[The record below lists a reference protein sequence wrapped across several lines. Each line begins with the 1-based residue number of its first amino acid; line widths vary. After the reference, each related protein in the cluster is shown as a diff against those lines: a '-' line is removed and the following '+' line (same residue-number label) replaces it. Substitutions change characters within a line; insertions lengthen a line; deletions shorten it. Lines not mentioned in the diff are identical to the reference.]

1 MTVTDFIQKKQP
13 IWDELESLLQDN
25 RKASANDLNRLG
37 YLYRRITSDLAV
49 ARRDFPQDRCV
60 TYLNELASRAH
71 SKVYQSSPFK
81 RGSLWHFLREGF
93 PKVIRENIIFVAIA
107 FLLFGLAFAGAYW
120 SALKIPEL
128 TEDLIPEE
136 IVSHIKELGDTD
148 WNNTAAEYRN
158 LLASQ
163 VMTNNIRVAFLAF
176 AWGMLFMVGSV
187 YILIFNGIF
196 FGTIGG
202 LCQVHGGSL
211 ALWSFASP
219 HGYIELTMIFIAGGA
234 GMRLGYALISPTVL
248 TRKRTLINAA
258 KTAIQMLGGCVI
270 LLVLAGIIEGF
281 ISPSNLPNGFKI
293 AFGAITGV
301 LLFIYLFVLK
311 PKSNPTTKSGM

>member
-1 MTVTDFIQKKQP
+1 MTITEFLEKRQP
-13 IWDELESLLQDN
+13 TWNELENLLKNNQ
-25 RKASANDLNRLG
+25 KVAASDLNRLG

-49 ARRDFPQDRCV
+49 ARRDYPQDRCV
-60 TYLNELASRAH
+60 NYLNELASHAH

-107 FLLFGLAFAGAYW
+107 FLLFGSAFAGAYW
-120 SALKIPEL
+120 SALKMPEL
-128 TEDLIPEE
+128 TEDLIPER
-136 IVSHIKELGDTD
+136 IVSHIKDLGATD
-148 WNNTAAEYRN
+148 WNNTAAQDRN
-158 LLASQ
+158 LFASQ

-176 AWGMLFMVGSV
+176 AWGILFMVGSV
-187 YILIFNGIF
+187 YILIYNGIF
-196 FGTIGG
+196 IGTIGG
-202 LCQVHGGSL
+202 LCHVHGVSL

-219 HGYIELTMIFIAGGA
+219 HGYIELAMIFIAGGA

-281 ISPSNLPNGFKI
+281 ISPANLPNGFKI

-311 PKSNPTTKSGM
+311 PRAETTSRF

>member
-1 MTVTDFIQKKQP
+1 MTVTDFVQKKQP
-13 IWDELESLLQDN
+13 VWNELENLLDKKQYV
-25 RKASANDLNRLG
+25 AANDLNRLG

-81 RGSLWHFLREGF
+81 RGSLWGFLRNGF

-107 FLLFGLAFAGAYW
+107 FVMFGVAFAGAYW
-120 SALKIPEL
+120 SALRTPEL
-128 TEDLIPEE
+128 TEDLIPERV
-136 IVSHIKELGDTD
+136 VSHIKELG
-148 WNNTAAEYRN
+148 AAEWNATDAEHRN
-158 LLASQ
+158 IFASE

-176 AWGMLFMVGSV
+176 AWGILFMVGSV
-187 YILIFNGIF
+187 YILIYNGIII
-196 FGTIGG
+196 GSIGG
-202 LCQVHGGSL
+202 LCQVHGVSL

-258 KTAIQMLGGCVI
+258 RTAIQMLGGCVI
-270 LLVLAGIIEGF
+270 LLILAGIIEGF

-311 PKSNPTTKSGM
+311 PKSNPV

>member
-1 MTVTDFIQKKQP
+1 MTVTDFVQKKKP
-13 IWDELESLLQDN
+13 IWDELERLLQDN

-81 RGSLWHFLREGF
+81 RGSLWYFLREGF

-120 SALKIPEL
+120 SAVKMPEL

-136 IVSHIKELGDTD
+136 IVSHIKELGGTD
-148 WNNTAAEYRN
+148 WNTTAAEYRN

-176 AWGMLFMVGSV
+176 AWGILFMVGSV
-187 YILIFNGIF
+187 YILIINGIF
-196 FGTIGG
+196 IGTIGG

-234 GMRLGYALISPTVL
+234 GMRLGYALISPSVL